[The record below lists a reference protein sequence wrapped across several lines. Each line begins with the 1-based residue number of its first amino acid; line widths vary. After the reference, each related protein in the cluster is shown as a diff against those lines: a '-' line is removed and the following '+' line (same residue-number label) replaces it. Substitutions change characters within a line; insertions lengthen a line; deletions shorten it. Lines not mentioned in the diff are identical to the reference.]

1 MTAYTTQTLVSNVTY
16 GSASGNY
23 DGSSQDWFSNAVP
36 AANYYGGQG
45 AVQTITYQL
54 QDFVGVI
61 TMRATLNDL
70 QDSAPWFEIATYG
83 DGSTVDTGTIP
94 VTVMGNFTWIRAEI
108 TEFSAG
114 TIQAIT
120 VAY

>member
-1 MTAYTTQTLVSNVTY
+1 MIAYTTQTLVDNVTY

-23 DGSSQDWFSNAVP
+23 DGSSLDWFSNAVP

-45 AVQTITYQL
+45 ALQTVTYQL
-54 QDFVGVI
+54 QDFVGII
-61 TMRATLNDL
+61 TIRATLNDL
-70 QDSAPWFEIATYG
+70 QDSAFWFDIATYG
-83 DGSTVDTGTIP
+83 DGIAPDTGTIP
-94 VTVMGNFTWIRAEI
+94 ATVMGNFTWIRAEI
-108 TEFSAG
+108 TDFSAG